1 MPTELKF
8 LDSNIWLY
16 ALVKEQDAD
25 KHSIARELVQ
35 QPGIAVSTQI
45 INEVCFNLYRNKIQT
60 ETELEKLIQGFY
72 RKHSVVTL
80 DYHVLTKASLL
91 RQSYKLSFWDSLIV
105 SAALQAQAAILYSED
120 MQHNQLIE
128 NCLTII
134 NPFET

>member
-25 KHSIARELVQ
+25 KHSIARELAKQ
-35 QPGIAVSTQI
+35 SGIAVSTQI
-45 INEVCFNLYRNKIQT
+45 INEVCFNLYRNKIQI
-60 ETELEKLIQGFY
+60 EPELEKLIHGFY
-72 RKHSVVTL
+72 LKHEIVTL
-80 DYHVLTKASLL
+80 DYHVLTKASRL

-105 SAALQAQAAILYSED
+105 SAALQAQALILYSED

-128 NCLTII
+128 NRLTII
-134 NPFET
+134 NPFS